1 MSKNDVWE
9 LSHRVLGVEIKVY
22 DIIVGIFLG
31 ILAGVVVL
39 CWVFSWLKGDKVIS
53 GEYLSNG
60 FTSFTEQGGQKA
72 FKMSAFK
79 FTSKKVIGGFKKENR
94 EEIICTSCGATL
106 MTTN

>member
-9 LSHRVLGVEIKVY
+9 LSHKVLGIEIKIY

-31 ILAGVVVL
+31 ALAGVVVM
-39 CWVFSWLKGDKVIS
+39 CWVISWLKGEEVIK
-53 GEYLSNG
+53 GEYLTNG

-79 FTSKKVIGGFKKENR
+79 FTNKKVIGGFKKGNR